1 MTASDDAQL
10 AVLEVR
16 DGGLLTTVQDLGRT
30 EWAHLG
36 VPESGAA
43 DPWSLAV
50 ANLLA
55 GNDPAAAALELTL
68 VGGTWAVLRDVTIA
82 IAGADLGARV
92 RNGRRLEPGRSHR
105 LTAGNIVDVPG
116 DGATGS
122 GARAY
127 LALPGGVA
135 VPEVLGSRSTC
146 LPGGF
151 GGLDG
156 RLLRV
161 GDTIAAAARARD
173 LVRGDRAWP
182 GEGGP
187 RTGAAATTPLL
198 RFLPADP
205 ADPADAE
212 ILGATDWRVAPAA
225 DRVGARLDGE
235 PLPDSLRGEV
245 PTHGV
250 VWGTIQVPPD
260 GRPII
265 LGPDHQTTGGYRV
278 AGVVI
283 AADRPVLGQLRPGAP
298 VRLGATDR
306 DTAVAALRAQVDA
319 LRGGAAA
326 LREAVSWDALADAAG
341 G

>member
-1 MTASDDAQL
+1 MTAPDDAPL

-16 DGGLLTTVQDLGRT
+16 DGGLLTTVQDVGRPDWT
-30 EWAHLG
+30 HLG

-43 DPWSLAV
+43 DPWSFAV

-68 VGGTWAVLRDVTIA
+68 VGGTWAVLRDVTVA

-92 RNGRRLEPGRSHR
+92 RDGRRLEPGRSHR
-105 LTAGNIVDVPG
+105 LTAGDIVDVPG
-116 DGATGS
+116 AGATGS

-146 LPGGF
+146 LPGAF

-187 RTGAAATTPLL
+187 RSGAAATNPVI
-198 RFLPADP
+198 RFLPAE
-205 ADPADAE
+205 PADAE
-212 ILGATDWRVAPAA
+212 AVGGINWRVAAAA
-225 DRVGARLDGE
+225 DRVGVRLDGE

-250 VWGTIQVPPD
+250 VWGSIQVPPD

-298 VRLGATDR
+298 VRLAATDR
-306 DTAVAALRAQVDA
+306 RSAVAALRMQVDV

-326 LREAVSWDALADAAG
+326 LREAVSWDALADSAG